1 MVAEDMAHVPGH
13 SPRGD
18 RGPAFKI
25 TICDLKTHLRSPKRN
40 SARSASGSK
49 RLGRTMAL
57 WPAPTGR
64 SEEKLSSSSVLLM
77 SALSLSL
84 SLSLSLPLWLS
95 LSLSLSDLAI
105 APRPC
110 PYPCPYP
117 CLYRVSKMA
126 TRIPLDDPP
135 RVGVALAWCA
145 IRPVRSRYLKGPRCL
160 DEGR

>member
-1 MVAEDMAHVPGH
+1 MSGEDMAHVPGH

-18 RGPAFKI
+18 RGTAFKI
-25 TICDLKTHLRSPKRN
+25 TICDLKTHLRSPKR
-40 SARSASGSK
+40 SSGRSASGSK

-84 SLSLSLPLWLS
+84 SLSLPLWLS

-105 APRPC
+105 ALFSVP
-110 PYPCPYP
+110 
-117 CLYRVSKMA
+117 VSVV
-126 TRIPLDDPP
+126 P
-135 RVGVALAWCA
+135 
-145 IRPVRSRYLKGPRCL
+145 
-160 DEGR
+160 